1 MGVSFRYE
9 KRSQKENIRFFGS
22 IFIWNLS
29 YSAQG
34 IISDLDEIFSV
45 CRAFNSE
52 HFDKKHF
59 PKGFCFDENMIER
72 L

>member
-1 MGVSFRYE
+1 MGVRFGYA

-45 CRAFNSE
+45 CRAFNSK
-52 HFDKKHF
+52 HFIKKEF
-59 PKGFCFDENMIER
+59 PKGFCFDENMIEI

>member
-1 MGVSFRYE
+1 MGVRFGYE

-22 IFIWNLS
+22 IFIWNLT
-29 YSAQG
+29 YSAQE
-34 IISDLDEIFSV
+34 IISDFDEIFSV

-52 HFDKKHF
+52 HFDKKIA
-59 PKGFCFDENMIER
+59 KGFCFDENMIEI